1 MLDEYEAML
10 PEPERARFREDMDSL
25 IRRTLTRD
33 HAHQTV
39 HLAWLSARDTANRI
53 LEAVKYCTR
62 EDTGR
67 MGALNRLLAK
77 AEAVEAGLREIDR
90 RDMGEDE

>member
-1 MLDEYEAML
+1 M
-10 PEPERARFREDMDSL
+10 R
-25 IRRTLTRD
+25 IRPC
-33 HAHQTV
+33 
-39 HLAWLSARDTANRI
+39 LAWLSARDTANRI

-67 MGALNRLLAK
+67 MEALNRLLAK